1 MALPNPVPDN
11 PLKWNGW
18 KNYTS
23 NNPYERL
30 CLDFESNPSAE
41 QIEENWRQL
50 LVWWQKK
57 LPLKNQPSNPM
68 AQLLRLG
75 LDEAPAKLTE
85 ARTLLLDP
93 AKRAEIDSGVL
104 NKAREQALDEF
115 GKFLEFSVTSGSLHA
130 EEEDSLYLTGEKLG
144 LSRQEMEQIID
155 ATLTEK
161 KIKRVPRHLPF
172 TAVASTG
179 TAPAPAAETPT
190 PASAPAPGAQSTPAG
205 EFMRMLWLSGI
216 DELTDDQRDAFCNMG
231 EALGLS
237 GGDAED
243 VIDEYLE
250 ARMRGETGPTPAT
263 RLATPATP
271 STPTAAAPAPAPERR
286 AIPRAPAF
294 VDSPLHRAEEKR
306 KYPPYTNT
314 LGTPMLLIPSGTF
327 RMGSDRA
334 AAAANEQPVS
344 PTNLS
349 AFYLARWPVTNAQ
362 YELFDPAHRS
372 KRAPW
377 ANDHHPV
384 IYVTAIEAARFCEWL
399 SRRENRRYRLPTE
412 AEWEYAARGFDGRTY
427 PWGEG
432 LAGHCAN
439 FADANSRF
447 PWSEPTV
454 NDGFAETCPVGSHPA
469 GASPFGVEEMAGN
482 VWEWCLDCMT
492 LYPGKVRTNPRGP
505 TDGLKRITR
514 GGSWK
519 SRPGSLRAS
528 ARAFQTPGTFA
539 NDIGFRVMSEI
550 ARS

>member
-30 CLDFESNPSAE
+30 CLDFESNPSTE

-68 AQLLRLG
+68 AQLLRQG

-85 ARTLLLDP
+85 ARSLLLDP

-104 NKAREQALDEF
+104 NKAREQALGEF
-115 GKFLEFSVTSGSLHA
+115 GKFLTFSITSGSLHA

-144 LSRQEMEQIID
+144 LSRAEMEEIIN
-155 ATLTEK
+155 AALAEK

-172 TAVASTG
+172 TAVAPPV
-179 TAPAPAAETPT
+179 AAPAAPAAPEPPPAAAAPGTASTPT
-190 PASAPAPGAQSTPAG
+190 A
-205 EFMRMLWLSGI
+205 EFMRMLRLSGI
-216 DELTDDQRDAFCNMG
+216 DEMTDDQRDAFCNMG

-243 VIDEYLE
+243 AIDEYLE
-250 ARMRGETGPTPAT
+250 ERMLGG
-263 RLATPATP
+263 
-271 STPTAAAPAPAPERR
+271 AAAPAASAPATPAHPVAPERKPLAR
-286 AIPRAPAF
+286 AAF

-306 KYPPYTNT
+306 KHAPYVNSV
-314 LGTPMLLIPSGTF
+314 GTPMLLIPSGSF
-327 RMGSDRA
+327 RMGSDRVE
-334 AAAANEQPVS
+334 AAANEQPVS
-344 PTNLS
+344 PTNVS

-362 YELFDPAHRS
+362 YELFDPAHRA

-384 IYVTAIEAARFCEWL
+384 IYVTALEAGRFCEWL

-412 AEWEYAARGFDGRTY
+412 AEWEYAARGLDGRTY

-439 FADANSRF
+439 FADVNSRL
-447 PWSEPTV
+447 PWADTML

-469 GASPFGVEEMAGN
+469 GVSPFGVEEMAGN

-519 SRPGSLRAS
+519 SRAGSLRAS
-528 ARAFQTPGTFA
+528 ARAFQAPGSFA

-550 ARS
+550 G